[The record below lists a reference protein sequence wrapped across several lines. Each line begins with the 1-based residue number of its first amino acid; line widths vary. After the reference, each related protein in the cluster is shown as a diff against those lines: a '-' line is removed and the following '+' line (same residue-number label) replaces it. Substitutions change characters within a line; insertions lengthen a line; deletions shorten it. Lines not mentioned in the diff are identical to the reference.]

1 MDLKGRIAAITAA
14 GAGIGEA
21 IALEWARRGGRSV
34 LGDVDGESAERVAG
48 TIRES
53 GGEAIAVRADVCD
66 GAELEA
72 MVAAGLRAFGGYDAL
87 FNVAGVNLAKNVE
100 EMEESEWYRIL
111 DVNLT
116 SIYRVSRLVLPEI
129 RRRGGGAVV
138 NVGST
143 AGILAENRCPA
154 YSAAKGGVVLL
165 TRNMAMDYARHSIR
179 VNAVC
184 PGGTMTPRIRG
195 YLDRNPQHAGMME
208 SLCAMRRFARPEEI
222 ARPAVFLA
230 SDDAS
235 FVTGAALV
243 VDGGLTAGK
252 HFALFEEM

>member
-1 MDLKGRIAAITAA
+1 MMDLEGRVAAITAA

-48 TIRES
+48 TIREA
-53 GGEAIAVRADVCD
+53 GGEAIAVRADVCEA
-66 GAELEA
+66 AELE
-72 MVAAGLRAFGGYDAL
+72 
-87 FNVAGVNLAKNVE
+87 AGVNLAKNVE

-143 AGILAENRCPA
+143 AGILAENRCAA

-208 SLCAMRRFARPEEI
+208 SLCAMRRFAQPEEI